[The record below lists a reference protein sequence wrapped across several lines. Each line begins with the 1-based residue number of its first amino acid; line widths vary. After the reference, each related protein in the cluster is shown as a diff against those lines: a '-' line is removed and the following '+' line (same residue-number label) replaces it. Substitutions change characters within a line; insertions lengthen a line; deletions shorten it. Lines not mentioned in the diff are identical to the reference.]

1 MAPQSESQT
10 AWQTIAITSG
20 MFAALNGVFAKLTT
34 NDLTSSWSA
43 MISDALSIN
52 ATAAELILRI
62 AVGLSSFGLSA
73 TMWTFYTK
81 ALANSPSAVH
91 VNIVNTTSNF
101 LITAILG
108 ALIFGEKLP
117 ALWFLGAAFL
127 VTGGV
132 IIGRR
137 EEKGE
142 AVNEKKEM

>member
-1 MAPQSESQT
+1 
-10 AWQTIAITSG
+10 
-20 MFAALNGVFAKLTT
+20 
-34 NDLTSSWSA
+34 
-43 MISDALSIN
+43 
-52 ATAAELILRI
+52 
-62 AVGLSSFGLSA
+62 
-73 TMWTFYTK
+73 MWTFYTK
-81 ALANSPSAVH
+81 ALSISPSTVH

-137 EEKGE
+137 EEIGIEEVK
-142 AVNEKKEM
+142 EKDL

>member
-1 MAPQSESQT
+1 MNA
-10 AWQTIAITSG
+10 
-20 MFAALNGVFAKLTT
+20 
-34 NDLTSSWSA
+34 SA
-43 MISDALSIN
+43 V
-52 ATAAELILRI
+52 ELILRI
-62 AVGLSSFGLSA
+62 AIGLSSFGLSA

-81 ALANSPSAVH
+81 ALASSPSAVH

-137 EEKGE
+137 EEGGDDSK
-142 AVNEKKEM
+142 EKKES